1 MTGVEWSSAMW
12 QVFEVM
18 KEQVTRSLQSMPT
31 SADQL
36 KTNLSNLPY
45 QRIVEIWQFER
56 QKKEAWESQAKPIQ
70 CV

>member
-1 MTGVEWSSAMW
+1 
-12 QVFEVM
+12 M

-31 SADQL
+31 TADQL

-45 QRIVEIWQFER
+45 QRIAEIWLAER